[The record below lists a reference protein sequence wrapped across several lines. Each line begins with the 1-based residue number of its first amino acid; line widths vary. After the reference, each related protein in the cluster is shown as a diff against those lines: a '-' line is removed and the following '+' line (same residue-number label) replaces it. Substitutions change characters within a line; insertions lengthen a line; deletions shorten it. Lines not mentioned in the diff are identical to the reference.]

1 MNHNCIENMT
11 LNGASGLSQVK
22 TVSRASTHTYS
33 MTRVN
38 DGQWIDSFFY
48 FAMFLNLSCRLLADG
63 RPNLAPIV
71 ANIPASGLCRRCRYF
86 DTMNSGWTETWAH
99 WSRGLIASHQSN
111 VRGDC
116 KALKAITHYA
126 IWLYLVRVCWKDPA
140 TIDYWWFHSVI
151 WLAERT
157 NAAHRNVQH
166 SPLKSKSR
174 GTSSAVKTLTC
185 GLWEELGCISSISSF
200 ATLSCC
206 KQH

>member
-1 MNHNCIENMT
+1 MSHCKHSDTKAQGVYTEPCKRRFTLQELRHPTSRLLDIIRLRALVLDMNHNCIENMT

-71 ANIPASGLCRRCRYF
+71 ANIPASGLCRLCRYF

-116 KALKAITHYA
+116 KALKAITMLSGY
-126 IWLYLVRVCWKDPA
+126 IWFVCAGK
-140 TIDYWWFHSVI
+140 I
-151 WLAERT
+151 L
-157 NAAHRNVQH
+157 
-166 SPLKSKSR
+166 L
-174 GTSSAVKTLTC
+174 L
-185 GLWEELGCISSISSF
+185 
-200 ATLSCC
+200 
-206 KQH
+206 